1 MPAISTSVV
10 GASGGDV
17 QFRVALVWLLIVGG
31 IAACTSSSQKPNP
44 ACERLTGISNRLA
57 NAQRDLYTRGTAALP
72 QLVGELQ
79 SLQAGAPADVRQSLA
94 SLITAFQRAQQALQ
108 HPGSKN
114 AHKELARVADVV
126 STDGKNVSDYA
137 AARCD

>member
-10 GASGGDV
+10 GANGGDV
-17 QFRVALVWLLIVGG
+17 QIRAALVSLLIVGG
-31 IAACTSSSQKPNP
+31 IAACASSSQKPNP

-57 NAQRDLYTRGTAALP
+57 NAQRDLYTRGSAALP

-79 SLQAGAPADVRQSLA
+79 SLQAGAPTDVRQSLA
-94 SLITAFQRAQQALQ
+94 KLVTAFQRAQQALA

-114 AHKELARVADVV
+114 AHKELARMASVV

-137 AARCD
+137 TAQCD